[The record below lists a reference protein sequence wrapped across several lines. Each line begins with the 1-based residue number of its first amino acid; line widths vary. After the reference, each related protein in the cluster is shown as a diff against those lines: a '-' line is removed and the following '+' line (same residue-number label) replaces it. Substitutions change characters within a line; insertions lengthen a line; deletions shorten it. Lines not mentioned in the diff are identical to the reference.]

1 MLDMLRGPGTAGG
14 VTTGSKL
21 VIRGIPPTA
30 MGAYPGQDR
39 YEIMASICSKPASKW
54 TPIWLREGSQCPH
67 SRSRRRVFRRTHPQ
81 YLAPP
86 GDARQSGADASRHAL
101 HGDGRAPGV
110 PFRPRQPDAGEGVAL
125 RVFGRKAGCGSYPKG
140 RRSIVPNVHGPRLAR
155 RLPAEQGASKTHAVY
170 PGVCGIE
177 RALQLFRCA
186 GRPLSIRNGPTY
198 RWVASRVVRP
208 QGRLSGS
215 YPKGRGSIVPDA
227 WGAPA
232 GRSGQ
237 GLKVRRTC

>member
-1 MLDMLRGPGTAGG
+1 M
-14 VTTGSKL
+14 
-21 VIRGIPPTA
+21 
-30 MGAYPGQDR
+30 
-39 YEIMASICSKPASKW
+39 
-54 TPIWLREGSQCPH
+54 
-67 SRSRRRVFRRTHPQ
+67 
-81 YLAPP
+81 
-86 GDARQSGADASRHAL
+86 
-101 HGDGRAPGV
+101 
-110 PFRPRQPDAGEGVAL
+110 PFRVELMHRGMPSTEMGERPGSLSVRDSPTRGRGVAL

-177 RALQLFRCA
+177 RVLQLFRCA

-215 YPKGRGSIVPDA
+215 HPKGRGSIVPDA